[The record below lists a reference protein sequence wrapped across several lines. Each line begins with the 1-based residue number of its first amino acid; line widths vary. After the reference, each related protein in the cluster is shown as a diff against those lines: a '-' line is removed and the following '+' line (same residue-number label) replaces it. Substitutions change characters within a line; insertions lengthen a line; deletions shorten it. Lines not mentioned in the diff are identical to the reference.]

1 MSCHLVL
8 ASSHVQD
15 LCSIWLLMH
24 VEEILEHGQW
34 VDAVVITIFNYNGL
48 YRMDYWLL
56 ISLIHC
62 RSSDNLPFLIYH

>member
-1 MSCHLVL
+1 
-8 ASSHVQD
+8 
-15 LCSIWLLMH
+15 MH